1 MERYQVLLAEDD
13 GSLRRLIAE
22 ALRQAGL
29 KVAQAADGTEAY
41 KILKDNPQPSALL
54 ISDVRMPGMDGYDLA
69 ERAIALNPEIKIL
82 MLTGYSDMLA
92 PPAALRAREVRVLM
106 KPVDL
111 DQLCE
116 RAIEMLSR
124 P

>member
-13 GSLRRLIAE
+13 GALRRLIAV
-22 ALRQAGL
+22 ALREAGL

-82 MLTGYSDMLA
+82 MLTGYSDMLI

-116 RAIEMLSR
+116 RAMEMLAR

>member
-13 GSLRRLIAE
+13 GQLRRLIAE
-22 ALRQAGL
+22 ALTQAGL
-29 KVAQAADGTEAY
+29 KVAQAEDGSEAY
-41 KILKDNPQPSALL
+41 KILKDHPQPSALL
-54 ISDVRMPGMDGYDLA
+54 ISDVRMPQMDGYELA

-82 MLTGYSDMLA
+82 MLTGYNDMLI

-111 DQLCE
+111 DRLCE
-116 RAIEMLSR
+116 RAVEMLSR